1 MIPKELILRNTLIN
15 SILRIDMESCETKF
29 KLFAPMDAK
38 EVVWEDVNGRKGK
51 GVYIKSEDSFVE
63 ENGEFVFRQF
73 VKKWSYV

>member
-1 MIPKELILRNTLIN
+1 
-15 SILRIDMESCETKF
+15 
-29 KLFAPMDAK
+29 MDAK